1 VDDVGPLIATFK
13 ARTDS
18 SVAARLDALMD
29 IERLDDPRVVPLLLE
44 VLADDREPLE
54 LRVHVLK
61 RLREASHIQ
70 SDRQTVARAV
80 LEVLHYQDQA
90 HLRLNAILALA
101 EFADIDG
108 VPAALGELALDADLP
123 LDVRYYAFTSLERA
137 GATTECVAL
146 VRRLVSDDTLGA
158 AARSLLLSWRIA
170 LFLA

>member
-1 VDDVGPLIATFK
+1 
-13 ARTDS
+13 
-18 SVAARLDALMD
+18 
-29 IERLDDPRVVPLLLE
+29 
-44 VLADDREPLE
+44 
-54 LRVHVLK
+54 
-61 RLREASHIQ
+61 
-70 SDRQTVARAV
+70 
-80 LEVLHYQDQA
+80 
-90 HLRLNAILALA
+90 LALA